1 MYYFTGNL
9 KSICLEWERKVIV
22 SLFRSIAEH
31 VQKCDSAKNRSTAR
45 QSRAIVISSS
55 MCHKRK
61 CVFILFRILAV
72 TYTIRGSS
80 STKFPMEWE
89 FRSAGFWR
97 ETRTWVR
104 GRKLLEARPG
114 ENQNKRNRDSLTK
127 AKLMEDEG
135 SHTPA
140 THLLLKC
147 NLTQQTELQTYTA
160 RIYMYRLSAS
170 SLGSDVRDAAICR
183 DDHYVTSSA
192 KLIRIETRGGGKET
206 PI

>member
-9 KSICLEWERKVIV
+9 KSICLELERKVIV
-22 SLFRSIAEH
+22 SLFRSIAEQ
-31 VQKCDSAKNRSTAR
+31 VQKCESAKNHSTTR
-45 QSRAIVISSS
+45 QSRPSDCDQSS

-61 CVFILFRILAV
+61 CDFILFRILAV

-80 STKFPMEWE
+80 STIFPIFPTKWE
-89 FRSAGFWR
+89 FRNAGSWR
-97 ETRTWVR
+97 ERRTWVR

-140 THLLLKC
+140 PYLLLKC

-160 RIYMYRLSAS
+160 RIYMYRLSLIPFSQAG
-170 SLGSDVRDAAICR
+170 LGATF
-183 DDHYVTSSA
+183 VT
-192 KLIRIETRGGGKET
+192 L
-206 PI
+206 